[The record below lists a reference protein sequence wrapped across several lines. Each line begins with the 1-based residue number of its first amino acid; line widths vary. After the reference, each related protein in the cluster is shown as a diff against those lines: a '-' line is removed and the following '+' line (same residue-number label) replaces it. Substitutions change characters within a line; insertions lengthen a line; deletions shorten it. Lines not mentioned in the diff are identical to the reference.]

1 MTTIKM
7 ADKGHAHHEPEVP
20 QSGAIFTFGKSKF
33 AENAPSKFWIKRD
46 QIIAMSCGDEHT
58 AVVTHTGR
66 LFTFGSNE
74 FGQLGLGHNNNVL
87 KPSCVKVLKPDKVLA
102 VACGKAHTVVAMA
115 SGRLWSF
122 GSNAE
127 GQLGIGRGPE
137 SEDSVNVP
145 TLVQFSFEMDAIVGL
160 EAGNSH
166 TLALGQT
173 GAVYVWGSN
182 KEGQLGLGAEGEESL
197 FVPTK
202 LSAFMESCGP
212 CKSISCGYYHSAIIS
227 DQGGLYTF
235 GEADGGKLGLGD
247 ATKDADVPTAVALIE
262 DKVIMLRNKTC
273 VNKSIDVIIALLLF
287 T

>member
-1 MTTIKM
+1 M
-7 ADKGHAHHEPEVP
+7 AGESSHHEPEVP
-20 QSGAIFTFGKSKF
+20 LSGAIFTFGKSKF

-58 AVVTHTGR
+58 AVVTQTGR

-74 FGQLGLGHNNNVL
+74 FGQLGLGHNDNVL

-102 VACGKAHTVVAMA
+102 VACGKGHTVVAMA

-127 GQLGIGRGPE
+127 GQLGIGRDY

-202 LSAFMESCGP
+202 LTAFMDSFGP

-227 DQGGLYTF
+227 DAGGLYTF

-247 ATKDADVPTAVALIE
+247 ATKDADVPTKVDAIEERVSDFAL
-262 DKVIMLRNKTC
+262 NKLLSVTC
-273 VNKSIDVIIALLLF
+273 VNKSIDVITVLF